1 MQRIKTHF
9 DSESR
14 RIRRASSRVTTLCRF
29 EQDPL
34 KFVNGLKEVL
44 VELRA

>member
-9 DSESR
+9 DSETR
-14 RIRRASSRVTTLCRF
+14 RIKRASSKISTLCRF

-34 KFVNGLKEVL
+34 KFVNGLKEAL
-44 VELRA
+44 VELEA